1 MNSKFK
7 IVLFLALFVFVSL
20 RYGTEARH
28 FIGGLNNKILAT
40 YVDIKMRFEETIDEH
55 FAQKEEIIRLRAE
68 NQKMQASAILS
79 IAFASKLNALLKEN
93 NSTLYSPEVKL
104 VKTIGYSNLNDY
116 GKVWIE
122 FDDFNKS
129 KIYGLLFQGYAAGI
143 AAESDGHP
151 QALMLSDPKSVF
163 SVSIGEQKMP
173 GIAQGNRKEVLV
185 KYISQWL
192 LPQVGD
198 EVVTS
203 GLDGIF
209 FEGIKVGV
217 VTEVIEEESSK
228 TVVLKPYATT
238 NIPSYMHIILNP

>member
-7 IVLFLALFVFVSL
+7 IVLLLALFIFVSL
-20 RYGTEARH
+20 RFGTEARH
-28 FIGGLNNKILAT
+28 FIGGLNNKVLAT
-40 YVDIKMRFEETIDEH
+40 YVDIKMNLENKIDEH
-55 FAQKEEIIRLRAE
+55 FEQKEEIIRLRAE

-93 NSTLYSPEVKL
+93 NSTAYSPELKL

-122 FDDFNKS
+122 FEDFNQS
-129 KIYGLLFQGYAAGI
+129 KIYGLLHQGYAAGI
-143 AAESDGHP
+143 VVESDGHP
-151 QALMLSDPKSVF
+151 QGLMLSDPKSIF
-163 SVSIGEQKMP
+163 SVSIGAQKMP

-217 VTEVIEEESSK
+217 VSEVIEEESSK
-228 TVVLKPYATT
+228 TVVLKPYVTPS
-238 NIPSYMHIILNP
+238 IPSYMHIILNP